1 MGATRGK
8 RDLKIKSMKKNL
20 ITSFI
25 FCLAFASKTNAQ
37 VKLDDI
43 LGKVNDLLGNK
54 SLLKVKKG
62 FNPKF
67 SLGNLQLNK
76 VGILGEKLKG
86 IEVLKKVL
94 DSKKATQITGLF
106 KTYKTGLVVY
116 KILGGIGAAATT
128 YTTIRGAVGEEKFN
142 AETVKKLI
150 WPAVGSLLTGV
161 VTKLLTKKASY
172 KAVDIFNGVVKK
184 KVKDIFNI
192 GAASQGAGI
201 GLYVSL

>member
-1 MGATRGK
+1 
-8 RDLKIKSMKKNL
+8 MKKK
-20 ITSFI
+20 IVFI
-25 FCLAFASKTNAQ
+25 SLMFSILFSAANAQ

-43 LGKVNDLLGNK
+43 LGKVNVLLGSK

-62 FNPKF
+62 FSPKF

-86 IEVLKKVL
+86 INILGKVL
-94 DSKKATQITGLF
+94 DSKKADQVTGLF

-116 KILGGIGAAATT
+116 KILGGIGAAVTT
-128 YTTIRGAVGEEKFN
+128 YTTIRGAVGTEKFD
-142 AETVKKLI
+142 AKTVKQLI

>member
-1 MGATRGK
+1 
-8 RDLKIKSMKKNL
+8 MKKKVVFFSL
-20 ITSFI
+20 MFTFLFSV
-25 FCLAFASKTNAQ
+25 ANAQ

-43 LGKVNDLLGNK
+43 LGKVNDLLGSK
-54 SLLKVKKG
+54 SILKVKKG
-62 FNPKF
+62 FSPKF

-86 IEVLKKVL
+86 IKVL
-94 DSKKATQITGLF
+94 EKVLSSKSAAQITGLF

-116 KILGGIGAAATT
+116 KVLGGIGAAATT
-128 YTTIRGAVGEEKFN
+128 YTTIRGAVGTEKFD
-142 AETVKKLI
+142 AKTVKQLI

-161 VTKLLTKKASY
+161 VTKILTKKASY

-184 KVKDIFNI
+184 KVKDIFKI
-192 GAASQGAGI
+192 GASSQGLGL

>member
-1 MGATRGK
+1 
-8 RDLKIKSMKKNL
+8 MKKK
-20 ITSFI
+20 IVFI
-25 FCLAFASKTNAQ
+25 SLMFSILFSATNAQ

-43 LGKVNDLLGNK
+43 LGKVNVLLGSK

-62 FNPKF
+62 FSPKF

-76 VGILGEKLKG
+76 VGLLGEKLKG
-86 IEVLKKVL
+86 INVLGKVL
-94 DSKKATQITGLF
+94 DSKKADQVTGLF

-128 YTTIRGAVGEEKFN
+128 YTTIRGAVGTEKFD
-142 AETVKKLI
+142 AKTVKQLI

-201 GLYVSL
+201 GVFVKL

>member
-1 MGATRGK
+1 M
-8 RDLKIKSMKKNL
+8 MKKKIIL
-20 ITSFI
+20 LGLMCTILFT
-25 FCLAFASKTNAQ
+25 AANAQ

-43 LGKVNDLLGNK
+43 LGKVNDLLGSK
-54 SLLKVKKG
+54 SILKVKKG
-62 FNPKF
+62 FSPKF

-86 IEVLKKVL
+86 IKVLEKVL

-116 KILGGIGAAATT
+116 KILGGLGAAATT
-128 YTTIRGAVGEEKFN
+128 YTTIRGAVGTEKFD
-142 AETVKKLI
+142 AKTVKQLI

-201 GLYVSL
+201 GIYVKL

>member
-1 MGATRGK
+1 M
-8 RDLKIKSMKKNL
+8 MKKKIIL
-20 ITSFI
+20 LGLMCTILFTT
-25 FCLAFASKTNAQ
+25 ANAQ

-43 LGKVNDLLGNK
+43 LGKVNDLLGSK
-54 SLLKVKKG
+54 SILKVKKG
-62 FNPKF
+62 FSPKF

-86 IEVLKKVL
+86 IKVLEKVL

-116 KILGGIGAAATT
+116 KILGGLGAAATT
-128 YTTIRGAVGEEKFN
+128 YTTIRGAVGTEKFD
-142 AETVKKLI
+142 AKTVKQLI

-192 GAASQGAGI
+192 GAASQGAGL
-201 GLYVSL
+201 GLYVKL

>member
-1 MGATRGK
+1 M
-8 RDLKIKSMKKNL
+8 KIKILFFGILFSVL
-20 ITSFI
+20 FS
-25 FCLAFASKTNAQ
+25 AVNAQ

-43 LGKVNDLLGNK
+43 LGKVNVLLGTK

-62 FNPKF
+62 FSPKF

-86 IEVLKKVL
+86 IKVLEKVL

-116 KILGGIGAAATT
+116 KILGSAGAIVSSYSA
-128 YTTIRGAVGEEKFN
+128 IKAVAKDGGGLTNTE
-142 AETVKKLI
+142 VKQLI

-201 GLYVSL
+201 GLYVKL